1 MVTTAEKLTYAAAQA
16 ARVAF
21 YGAHYLVA
29 RLVARDAFAEID
41 VEQHAFPSL
50 AATLKGMRLLFEKD
64 LANAEAGL
72 YPLPLDLGREVRCA
86 RASLDYLAD
95 IPRVAARRRRDGHD
109 ELKNSANGLPH
120 YYRQNFHYQT
130 DGYLSAN
137 SAKLYD
143 FQVEALFSGTADAMR
158 RRAWV
163 PIAQFVQEREAK
175 RTVLLDVGAG
185 TGGFLSF
192 VKRASPDLKLI
203 ALDLSE
209 PYLERAKKRLHSWR
223 DVKFI
228 TAPAE
233 KMPLADGS
241 VDAAISIYLFH
252 ELPPAIRSRVAR
264 EIARVLKP
272 DGIFVLAETIQYGDL
287 PDCDGLIA
295 TFPGLLHEPYYDSFA
310 RQDLAALFAPA
321 GLKLTGTD
329 IAYLTKIS
337 MFRKDAANSSSYHAK
352 TWSLRQGK
360 TLKRLSSPRKR
371 GPRRL
376 KVKETYI

>member
-41 VEQHAFPSL
+41 VERYSFPSL
-50 AATLKGMRLLFEKD
+50 AATFKGMRLLFEKD
-64 LANAEAGL
+64 LANAEAGF
-72 YPLPLDLGREVRCA
+72 YPLPLDVVQEMRRA
-86 RASLDYLAD
+86 RASLTYLAD
-95 IPRVAARRRRDGHD
+95 IPRVAARRRRNGKN
-109 ELKNSANGLPH
+109 ELKDSADSLPR

-130 DGYLSAN
+130 DGYLSSD
-137 SAKLYD
+137 SARLYD

-158 RRAWV
+158 RRAYV
-163 PIAQFVQEREAK
+163 PIARFLETRNPK

-203 ALDLSE
+203 ALDLSK
-209 PYLERAKKRLHSWR
+209 PYLKRAEKRLTASR
-223 DVKFI
+223 DVKFVA
-228 TAPAE
+228 APAE
-233 KMPLADGS
+233 KMPLADGC

-252 ELPPAIRSRVAR
+252 ELPREIRRKAAR

-272 DGIFVLAETIQYGDL
+272 GGIFVLAETIQYGDL

-295 TFPGLLHEPYYDSFA
+295 TFPDLLHEPYYDSFA
-310 RQDLAALFAPA
+310 RQDLAALFAPV
-321 GLKLTGTD
+321 GLTLTETD

-337 MFRKDAANSSSYHAK
+337 VFRKEK
-352 TWSLRQGK
+352 P
-360 TLKRLSSPRKR
+360 KRPRT
-371 GPRRL
+371 RRRSA
-376 KVKETYI
+376 

>member
-29 RLVARDAFAEID
+29 RLVARDAFAAID
-41 VEQHAFPSL
+41 VERHSFPSL

-72 YPLPLDLGREVRCA
+72 YPLPLDITQEIRRA

-95 IPRVAARRRRDGHD
+95 IPRVAARRRRNGSH
-109 ELKNSANGLPH
+109 ELAGSPEDLPR

-130 DGYLSAN
+130 DGYLSAD
-137 SAKLYD
+137 SARLYD
-143 FQVEALFSGTADAMR
+143 FQVEALFGGTADAMR

-163 PIAQFVQEREAK
+163 PIARFLRTHNPK
-175 RTVLLDVGAG
+175 RTILLDIGAG
-185 TGGFLSF
+185 TGGFLAF

-203 ALDLSE
+203 ALDLSK
-209 PYLERAKKRLHSWR
+209 PYLARAGKRLSGSHS
-223 DVKFI
+223 VKFVA
-228 TAPAE
+228 APAE
-233 KMPLADGS
+233 KMPLADNS

-252 ELPPAIRSRVAR
+252 ELPPQIRMKVAR
-264 EIARVLKP
+264 EIARVLKSG
-272 DGIFVLAETIQYGDL
+272 GIFVLAETIQYGDL

-295 TFPGLLHEPYYDSFA
+295 TFPDLLHEPYYDSFA

-321 GLKLTGTD
+321 GLELVETD
-329 IAYLTKIS
+329 VAYLTKIS
-337 MFRKDAANSSSYHAK
+337 VFQKNAQKTATAPKLRKPAK
-352 TWSLRQGK
+352 Q
-360 TLKRLSSPRKR
+360 R
-371 GPRRL
+371 GHR
-376 KVKETYI
+376 